1 MIFLPLV
8 VVIGQAPLTSRGDNT
23 TTVAGRATPIIPTTG
38 GQGRSDAGS
47 SVPSS
52 PSSLPASPAFS
63 SAATPI
69 VPTTGR
75 LEGGG
80 DNPGVA
86 AGVAVGLVLAVVV
99 VVVVVAVVLAAVFS
113 VQRRRRKYDPTSN
126 GTYEV
131 ALDTLCKFVVSVLCM
146 HRPVTV

>member
-1 MIFLPLV
+1 M
-8 VVIGQAPLTSRGDNT
+8 TSRGDST
-23 TTVAGRATPIIPTTG
+23 TTVSGRATSIEPTTR
-38 GQGRSDAGS
+38 GQGRNDAGS

-52 PSSLPASPAFS
+52 PSSVPASSASS
-63 SAATPI
+63 SAAAPI

-80 DNPGVA
+80 DSPGVA

-99 VVVVVAVVLAAVFS
+99 VVVVVAIVLTAVCS
-113 VQRRRRKYDPTSN
+113 VQRRRRKFYSTSN

-131 ALDTLCKFVVSVLCM
+131 TLDTLSKFVVSMLCV
-146 HRPVTV
+146 HRPVTI